1 MSILKICHY
10 EIKEIPG
17 KYASFYYLDREVVNG
32 KSKLDIIKSNREIK
46 IESLVTGDK
55 EILNNLDNP
64 NNYDEFPSS
73 VNMNFKSVSIE
84 GEILS
89 DIRERLLNILKTIP
103 ISSTYDSNK
112 DDIRRSIFKVVNE
125 IYISGYGNSIGLV
138 TNPLNIN
145 LFNNGLPANI
155 EIFYDDII
163 PKDKIFLFNKPDSH
177 NIGIK
182 IYRSD
187 IYYYVFE
194 NKINDAIKLIE
205 IK

>member
-1 MSILKICHY
+1 MMS
-10 EIKEIPG
+10 KE
-17 KYASFYYLDREVVNG
+17 
-32 KSKLDIIKSNREIK
+32 
-46 IESLVTGDK
+46 
-55 EILNNLDNP
+55 
-64 NNYDEFPSS
+64 
-73 VNMNFKSVSIE
+73 
-84 GEILS
+84 
-89 DIRERLLNILKTIP
+89 NILIKAKVYYAEDFIEC
-103 ISSTYDSNK
+103 YDK
-112 DDIRRSIFKVVNE
+112 WKATLDE
-125 IYISGYGNSIGLV
+125 
-138 TNPLNIN
+138 
-145 LFNNGLPANI
+145 ANI